1 MVRQKQ
7 RVRYYLLAL
16 LTAILVFTVAYNFGM
31 SAFEGRPQSFLHSLV
46 MVFETFTTTGYGED
60 APWTSPVMNL
70 LVLGMQVSGVVL
82 LLAALPVF
90 IIPLIENRLAM
101 TPPTALDGVSDH
113 VIVCGDTQIGRSLVS
128 EFVPRDVE
136 YVILESD
143 RDAATEL
150 YEANY
155 SVLHGDPEL
164 PETFH
169 DANVADAA
177 AVITDAPDEI
187 GASIVLAARES
198 DDEVHVVSIV
208 DDVNVSDYQR
218 YAGANQVLSP
228 RHLLGKSLANRARS
242 VSSENL
248 SDIIDLHES
257 FEIAEL
263 PLTRDSDLVGRTVAE
278 SRLGERTGVG
288 IIGAWRRGTFVSP
301 LPTDTVLDEHTRLL
315 VVGRPAQLERLEDV
329 TQSTVRQQRR
339 EPIVV
344 IGAGEVADTVVEQLT
359 DADIP
364 VKTLDRTDGP
374 NVDVVGSPVD
384 STALRTV
391 GIEDANTVVIALR
404 DDTKALYTTLVVR
417 QLNPKVEIIAR
428 ANEPENVRKLYRA
441 GADSVLALT
450 RISGQLV
457 ASDVLREDAL
467 RQSVSPVEVVRTGA
481 PGLAGRT
488 LADSRVRTETGATI
502 IAVQRDGAVVTGID
516 PSFTPEPDDEFI
528 VLGTRM
534 AIESFEQL

>member
-1 MVRQKQ
+1 MVRQRQ

-16 LTAILVFTVAYNFGM
+16 LCAVLVFTVAYNFGM
-31 SAFEGRPQSFLHSLV
+31 RAFEGRPQPFLHSLV

-60 APWTSPVMNL
+60 APWTSPIMNL
-70 LVLGMQVSGVVL
+70 LVLGMQISGVVL

-101 TPPTALDGVSDH
+101 TPPTALDGVADH

-128 EFVPRDVE
+128 EFVPREVE

-143 RDAATEL
+143 RDSATEL

-155 SVLHGDPEL
+155 SVLHGDPES

-169 DANVADAA
+169 NANVADAT

-198 DDEVHVVSIV
+198 DDDVHVVSIV
-208 DDVNVSDYQR
+208 DDGELGEYQR

-263 PLTRDSDLVGRTVAE
+263 PLTRDSDFVGRTLADN
-278 SRLGERTGVG
+278 RLGERTGVG
-288 IIGAWRRGTFVSP
+288 VIGAWQRGAFVSP
-301 LPTDTVLDEHTRLL
+301 LPADAVLDEHTRLL

-329 TQSTVRQQRR
+329 AQSAVRQQRR
-339 EPIVV
+339 EPIVL
-344 IGAGEVADTVVEQLT
+344 IGSGEVADTVAEQLGA
-359 DADIP
+359 ADVPI
-364 VKTLDRTDGP
+364 KTLNKADGP
-374 NVDVVGSPVD
+374 NVDVVGSPID
-384 STALRTV
+384 PTALRSV
-391 GIEDANTVVIALR
+391 GIEEANTVVIALPN
-404 DDTKALYTTLVVR
+404 DTKALYTALVVR
-417 QLNPKVEIIAR
+417 NLNPNVEIIVG
-428 ANEPENVRKLYRA
+428 ANDSDNVRKLYRA

-457 ASDVLREDAL
+457 ASDVLHEDAF
-467 RQSVSPVEVVRTGA
+467 RRSVSPVEVVRTST

-488 LADSRVRTETGATI
+488 LADSRVRTATGATI
-502 IAVQRDGAVVTGID
+502 LAVQRDGEVITGID
-516 PSFTPEPDDEFI
+516 PSFTPERDDEFI
-528 VLGTRM
+528 VLGTGM
-534 AIESFEQL
+534 AIESFEEL